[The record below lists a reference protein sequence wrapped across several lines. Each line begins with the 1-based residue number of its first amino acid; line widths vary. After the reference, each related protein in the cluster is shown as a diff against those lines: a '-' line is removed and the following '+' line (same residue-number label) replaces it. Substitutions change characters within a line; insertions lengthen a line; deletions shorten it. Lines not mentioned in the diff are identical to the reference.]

1 LTAEAAVG
9 TRLRTRALTDGSLNG
24 AIWQLGLPM
33 TLEMTMMSVFQLFDL
48 YWIGR
53 ISPGALAAVTVST
66 TLRWCVSALS
76 MGLGVGGLAVVAR
89 RIGEGDEQAANHAT
103 WQVLIMSFAIAMLLV
118 AVGLASMEPLLRLCG
133 AEEDVIPLGL
143 AFLTVTFAGLW
154 AIVLVPIV
162 NSLLRGAGNATQAL
176 TVLAVANGLN
186 ILIEPFLI
194 FGWGPF
200 PQWGVAG
207 AALSTVLAQAVGLAL
222 QVFYLCTGRVR
233 IRLDLRQLRFD
244 PRLMWHIATIA
255 LPSTIQTTLR
265 SLSRLTMIGI
275 MGAYG
280 TAALAA
286 YGVANRLRMIALI
299 PGFGLGNA
307 GATLVGQNLGAGKPD
322 RAERTAWLVGGYS
335 TLFLTVAAGLSL
347 VWAGPVVRFF
357 NSDPYVVEFGRE
369 GLRIIGFSLIFSGM
383 GVAMAQG
390 LNGAGET
397 FPPMV
402 INLLTLWGV
411 QIPVGYI
418 LARWAGWGT
427 TGVWIGLGLAN
438 LSNGLVMT
446 YWFRRGRWKQ
456 RQV

>member
-1 LTAEAAVG
+1 LTVKAVADIKARAG
-9 TRLRTRALTDGSLNG
+9 ALTEGSLNR

-33 TLEMTMMSVFQLFDL
+33 TLEMTMMSLFQLFDL
-48 YWIGR
+48 LWVGR
-53 ISPGALAAVTVST
+53 ISPAALAAVTVST
-66 TLRWCVSALS
+66 TVRWCISALS

-89 RIGEGDEQAANHAT
+89 RIGEGDERAANHAT
-103 WQVLIMSFAIAMLLV
+103 WQVVIVALSV
-118 AVGLASMEPLLRLCG
+118 AVSLAAAGLVLMEPLLRLCG
-133 AEEDVIPLGL
+133 AGEDVMPLGL
-143 AFLTVTFAGLW
+143 SFLRVTFAGLW
-154 AIVLVPIV
+154 AIILVPIL
-162 NSLLRGAGNATQAL
+162 NSLLRGAGNASEAL
-176 TVLAVANGLN
+176 SVLAVANGLN

-207 AALSTVLAQAVGLAL
+207 AALSTVLAQTAGLGL
-222 QVFYLCTGRVR
+222 QLVYLGTGRAR
-233 IRLDLRQLRFD
+233 IRLDLGQLRFD
-244 PRLMWHIATIA
+244 PRLMWRIATIA
-255 LPSTIQTTLR
+255 LPSTVQMTLR
-265 SLSRLTMIGI
+265 SVSRLTMIGI

-307 GATLVGQNLGAGKPD
+307 AATLVGQNLGAGKPA

-335 TLFLTVAAGLSL
+335 TIFMALAAGTSL
-347 VWAGPVVRFF
+347 ILARPMVAFF
-357 NSDPYVVEFGRE
+357 NSDPHVVRLGGE
-369 GLRIIGFSLIFSGM
+369 GLRIVGSSLIFSGL
-383 GVAMAQG
+383 GVAMGRG
-390 LNGAGET
+390 LDGAGAT

-411 QIPVGYI
+411 QIPAGYA
-418 LARWAGWGT
+418 LARWAGLGT

-446 YWFRRGRWKQ
+446 YWFRRGKWKDK
-456 RQV
+456 QV